1 MAWSLLATGLCFL
14 IPQSSPAHL
23 GLIAMF
29 IYIFA
34 AFYSPGEG
42 PVPFTYSAECF
53 PLTHR
58 EVGMV
63 RPLLFLSHGTVTNT
77 PLGMG
82 CCNLPLLGR
91 RALYHVPAHAVRPHP
106 ARSDLLLRRSERH
119 RVLHDLSVAAGNV
132 SNPLSHAFDS
142 LTNLSQ
148 QAANSRG
155 IGLHLWR
162 AHEEVHFLQLPRC
175 PSLVVEALGAVR

>member
-14 IPQSSPAHL
+14 IPESSPAHL

-63 RPLLFLSHGTVTNT
+63 MIMRLICRYKANMLVG
-77 PLGMG
+77 LGSRHMS
-82 CCNLPLLGR
+82 LLGR
-91 RALYHVPAHAVRPHP
+91 RIVNHIPTHALRFDSG
-106 ARSDLLLRRSERH
+106 RSYLLLRRLE
-119 RVLHDLSVAAGNV
+119 HDCILYDLLMAAGDQTTNIVRQVYSVKV
-132 SNPLSHAFDS
+132 SAKS
-142 LTNLSQ
+142 LQ
-148 QAANSRG
+148 
-155 IGLHLWR
+155 
-162 AHEEVHFLQLPRC
+162 
-175 PSLVVEALGAVR
+175 

>member
-63 RPLLFLSHGTVTNT
+63 SSFILQRNDVRSLT
-77 PLGMG
+77 PVGMG
-82 CCNLPLLGR
+82 GRNVPLLGCR
-91 RALYHVPAHAVRPHP
+91 SLYYLPTHAIRPHTT
-106 ARSDLLLRRSERH
+106 RCDLLLRRPEHCRI
-119 RVLHDLSVAAGNV
+119 LHDLPMATGDVNL
-132 SNPLSHAFDS
+132 PIR
-142 LTNLSQ
+142 LT
-148 QAANSRG
+148 
-155 IGLHLWR
+155 
-162 AHEEVHFLQLPRC
+162 
-175 PSLVVEALGAVR
+175 